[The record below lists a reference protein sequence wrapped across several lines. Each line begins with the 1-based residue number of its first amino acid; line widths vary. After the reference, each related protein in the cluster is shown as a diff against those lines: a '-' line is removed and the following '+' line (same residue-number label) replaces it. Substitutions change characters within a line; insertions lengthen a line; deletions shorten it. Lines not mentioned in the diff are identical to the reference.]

1 MRAGVLYEEEK
12 GGELA
17 GLINAREG
25 GEAKEE
31 GYSRKEWVAEPNAQT
46 IPDFSGKSYTQTKW
60 DRREYVRP
68 RDGQSLAHT
77 ALETGRKAKPELNW
91 SLRFLT
97 RWQSGNRRAI
107 GAACLPGSLLEAI
120 PSAFQ
125 LRTAR
130 LLARPGSLVLNG
142 VGVLVDP
149 WLGEWF

>member
-60 DRREYVRP
+60 DRREYYYFMIICKIQR
-68 RDGQSLAHT
+68 
-77 ALETGRKAKPELNW
+77 
-91 SLRFLT
+91 
-97 RWQSGNRRAI
+97 
-107 GAACLPGSLLEAI
+107 
-120 PSAFQ
+120 
-125 LRTAR
+125 
-130 LLARPGSLVLNG
+130 
-142 VGVLVDP
+142 
-149 WLGEWF
+149 

>member
-60 DRREYVRP
+60 DRREYIDAAQLLLLILVFLLP
-68 RDGQSLAHT
+68 RTNQKGGGMDKFAQA
-77 ALETGRKAKPELNW
+77 
-91 SLRFLT
+91 
-97 RWQSGNRRAI
+97 
-107 GAACLPGSLLEAI
+107 
-120 PSAFQ
+120 
-125 LRTAR
+125 
-130 LLARPGSLVLNG
+130 
-142 VGVLVDP
+142 
-149 WLGEWF
+149 